1 MSEPTGT
8 KDLVVVR
15 LLIFESTEDF
25 ECIEDCVEDVLDSI
39 TVPDLV
45 AKINASSP
53 VTH

>member
-15 LLIFESTEDF
+15 LMIFESTEDF
-25 ECIEDCVEDVLDSI
+25 ECIEDVLDSI
-39 TVPDLV
+39 VVPDLV